1 MKTERNQQNSS
12 DCFSADKGP
21 VVLYQTED
29 GKTFL
34 DIRLQEETVWLTQMQ
49 MAELFQRDQSVIS
62 RHVNNVFREGELPQ
76 QSNMQKMHIAL
87 SDKPVALYSL
97 DVIISVGYRVKSQRG
112 TQFRIWASSV
122 LKEYLI
128 KGYALNQRR
137 LVEQGVDE
145 LRGVLDLL
153 ATTMEQHRLT
163 DATGMAM
170 VQLVR
175 RYGLSWQLLLQYD
188 EDRLALP
195 AGLNRRETVGFDL
208 AVVRQGIICL
218 RDELVD
224 RGEATDLFGQE
235 RGEALA
241 GILGAIHQTFGG
253 EDLYPSVEEKAA
265 HLLYFV
271 IKDHPFSDGN
281 KRIGSFLFLLYL
293 QECGLIDAIR
303 FDNKALVA
311 LALLVAASDPVQK
324 DILIRLVV
332 NLLSESFLSHG
343 EDIHG

>member
-1 MKTERNQQNSS
+1 MIERE
-12 DCFSADKGP
+12 GP
-21 VVLYQTED
+21 NLGNDSVVLYQTED
-29 GKTFL
+29 GQTRL
-34 DIRLQEETVWLTQMQ
+34 DVRLHEETVWLTQAQ

-62 RHVNNVFREGELPQ
+62 RHVSNVFKEGEL
-76 QSNMQKMHIAL
+76 SRKSTMQKMHNAF
-87 SDKPVALYSL
+87 SDKPIALYNL

-122 LKEYLI
+122 LKEYLV

-137 LVEQGVDE
+137 LAEQGVAE

-153 ATTMEQHRLT
+153 VTTLEQHQLT
-163 DATGMAM
+163 DATGLA
-170 VQLVR
+170 VVELVR

-195 AGLNRRETVGFDL
+195 AGLNRREVVGFDL
-208 AVVRQGIICL
+208 TMVRRGIGCL
-218 RDELVD
+218 RDELAV
-224 RGEATDLFGQE
+224 RGEVTELFGRE
-235 RGEALA
+235 RGESLA

-253 EDLYPSVEEKAA
+253 QDLYPSVEEKAA

-293 QECGLIDAIR
+293 QECGLIETVR

-311 LALLVAASDPVQK
+311 LALLVAASDPDQK
-324 DILIRLVV
+324 DVLIRLIV
-332 NLLSESFLSHG
+332 NLLGESTQPNG
-343 EDIHG
+343 ERTHD